1 MVRDRLSVSQLRV
14 RFIGFMAVLGCL
26 LVAWAGLG
34 LASEVVA
41 DDAMDLKQQVI
52 AEVNLR
58 RTEAGVPPVEISP
71 FLSTAA
77 QAHAEYL
84 IANAAQWAY
93 GLDAH
98 YEVPSYPSYYAA
110 SPAERAVKAGMAS
123 GNDISE
129 DVLLGYGNTSGGAA
143 FVVGAWIN
151 APLHRRAIIDRA
163 MVEAGFG
170 WATDDPK
177 YAYVYNAVSDRSA
190 DARSGEVQEYPADG
204 MTGIP
209 WGWDG
214 IESPQ
219 PFPPDR
225 YPDLWEGNRFV
236 GGYPLTFYP
245 VHGTFVSSSL
255 ELRCAMGAVPVVRS
269 AAYPYV
275 FVPAD
280 RLQPGTTYS
289 GRFVYSMRLDF
300 TGEVYSGVR
309 EFAFGTAGGSTTSL
323 PPSTTL
329 TTSTSTTTTTSTTTA
344 PSTTTTTTPTG
355 PTVSTTTTT
364 MQTGPVSFSDVGPR
378 HPYAQAI
385 EALAARGVISGI
397 VSGNE
402 RLFKPNE
409 PVLRQ
414 QLAKMLVLG
423 LGLVV
428 TTSDEC
434 LFEDVELSSGEELYP
449 DHYVAVAARE
459 GMVVGTSLRPLKF
472 SPYDNVLRAQLLT
485 MVVRAGRALGRGA
498 LSAPPEGWKGELP
511 TMDPTHGENIR
522 WAEYNGLVAL
532 MDLKGWDV
540 WKPASR
546 GEVAQVL
553 WTLVK

>member
-14 RFIGFMAVLGCL
+14 RFMGFMAVLGCL

-34 LASEVVA
+34 LTSEVVA

-163 MVEAGFG
+163 IVEAGFG

-219 PFPPDR
+219 PSRRIAIRISGKGIVSWGVIHDLLPRARNLGELFPGTALRDGSSP
-225 YPDLWEGNRFV
+225 
-236 GGYPLTFYP
+236 GGEIGRVPLRVRSCGQATAGHHVYGALRLLNAARL
-245 VHGTFVSSSL
+245 HGRGL
-255 ELRCAMGAVPVVRS
+255 LRCA
-269 AAYPYV
+269 
-275 FVPAD
+275 
-280 RLQPGTTYS
+280 
-289 GRFVYSMRLDF
+289 
-300 TGEVYSGVR
+300 
-309 EFAFGTAGGSTTSL
+309 
-323 PPSTTL
+323 
-329 TTSTSTTTTTSTTTA
+329 
-344 PSTTTTTTPTG
+344 
-355 PTVSTTTTT
+355 
-364 MQTGPVSFSDVGPR
+364 
-378 HPYAQAI
+378 
-385 EALAARGVISGI
+385 
-397 VSGNE
+397 
-402 RLFKPNE
+402 
-409 PVLRQ
+409 
-414 QLAKMLVLG
+414 
-423 LGLVV
+423 
-428 TTSDEC
+428 
-434 LFEDVELSSGEELYP
+434 
-449 DHYVAVAARE
+449 
-459 GMVVGTSLRPLKF
+459 
-472 SPYDNVLRAQLLT
+472 
-485 MVVRAGRALGRGA
+485 
-498 LSAPPEGWKGELP
+498 
-511 TMDPTHGENIR
+511 
-522 WAEYNGLVAL
+522 
-532 MDLKGWDV
+532 
-540 WKPASR
+540 
-546 GEVAQVL
+546 
-553 WTLVK
+553 